1 VDITWKLPVANQINA
16 DKPPT
21 PASECIYIF
30 RIVEQHKRHHI
41 EIKSLWKNTEMP
53 RNELPVHFCSYMLV
67 PSQAGPGYQIDHR
80 EKRNKN
86 LYGALKQH

>member
-1 VDITWKLPVANQINA
+1 MQINPDA
-16 DKPPT
+16 
-21 PASECIYIF
+21 CIRVHIHIQDS
-30 RIVEQHKRHHI
+30 RTAQKTHI

-53 RNELPVHFCSYMLV
+53 RNELPVQFCSYMLV